1 MNLQQRNNVRI
12 LGRGPAT
19 LVLVHGFGCDQNM
32 WRLLAP
38 ALAEEYRV
46 VLLDLTGCGQS
57 FAAAYQ
63 PDRYSTLHGYASDVI
78 AIIEAFAEGPTVLVG
93 HSVSAMIGV
102 LVERMSPGLLTAH
115 VMVGPSAC
123 YLNDENYQG
132 GFSHSDIDELLAT
145 LEGNYLGWSSQMAP
159 LIMGAPDRPE
169 LSDELTSSFCRTDP
183 EIAAQFAR
191 VTFLSDH
198 RDDVAHVRLPA
209 LVLQSTDDII
219 APLSAGQ
226 FVASVVPGSVLSM
239 IDNVGHCPHLSA
251 PEACLAA
258 IRPFLREN
266 ALGA

>member
-63 PDRYSTLHGYASDVI
+63 LDRYSTLHGYASDVI

-102 LVERMSPGLLTAH
+102 LVERMSPGL
-115 VMVGPSAC
+115 
-123 YLNDENYQG
+123 
-132 GFSHSDIDELLAT
+132 
-145 LEGNYLGWSSQMAP
+145 
-159 LIMGAPDRPE
+159 
-169 LSDELTSSFCRTDP
+169 
-183 EIAAQFAR
+183 
-191 VTFLSDH
+191 
-198 RDDVAHVRLPA
+198 
-209 LVLQSTDDII
+209 
-219 APLSAGQ
+219 
-226 FVASVVPGSVLSM
+226 
-239 IDNVGHCPHLSA
+239 
-251 PEACLAA
+251 
-258 IRPFLREN
+258 
-266 ALGA
+266 